1 MMFCLFVLHFVKIT
15 LWNSSKLR
23 SDKYIMYGFLRPA
36 NGCQHASNDC
46 GTYRKSYCGQC
57 AALQQQFGYTSR
69 AVVSYDTT
77 LIGLLIAA
85 QTPNPQTETTAW
97 CAMFP
102 RQVPVYRPDAS
113 AQQIAAALSMMLLYA
128 KLQDSVQE
136 KKSSFW
142 KKGVLWLYQR
152 KFMQAQQILTEAG
165 FSSEAMTRL
174 LAKQAIVEQ
183 RQGGCLQDYAE
194 PSAEFSGEVFR
205 FTAKVTNMPE
215 NEAIL
220 YQIGYHIGR
229 IVYLADSCVDL
240 ADDKAKRQF
249 NALLAAHLEGEQLQI
264 QAQQIVVS
272 LVQESLAALRELM
285 GQLRLF
291 HHQALI
297 AEIILQGFPLQLQ
310 REIKQSL
317 RVLQRRKLFVTDYL
331 PHAALAS
338 ALCLFANEANA
349 IGWVWGEELM
359 NSNNYTAKI
368 YGFSFGV
375 GENKT
380 RYCIGLLDQ
389 LFNPFSYVV
398 AISPNKPMF
407 CSWFFS
413 TICNMPKWIFVAHV
427 VFHPAETQKQYNFKR
442 IFIFV
447 LSVATSIVTLWLA
460 VQLIQQATETY
471 QEYQTQME
479 VPSFIKKASPELST
493 KMTDISN
500 MLLQADSEIN
510 RLIEIKNKYSRQTE
524 VVQPRIERWQ
534 QTKTKLLGIQQQIEL
549 QTERAFVVY
558 QVNQGSKDFEQ
569 VAQGLIK
576 QADEALNMA
585 KQIESAVQETR

>member
-1 MMFCLFVLHFVKIT
+1 
-15 LWNSSKLR
+15 
-23 SDKYIMYGFLRPA
+23 
-36 NGCQHASNDC
+36 
-46 GTYRKSYCGQC
+46 
-57 AALQQQFGYTSR
+57 
-69 AVVSYDTT
+69 
-77 LIGLLIAA
+77 LIAA

-102 RQVPVYRPDAS
+102 RKVPVYRPDAS

-142 KKGVLWLYQR
+142 KKGMLWLYQR
-152 KFMQAQQILTEAG
+152 KFVRAQQILTEAG

-205 FTAKVTNMPE
+205 FTAKMMNMPE

-240 ADDKAKRQF
+240 ADDKEKQQF

-272 LVQESLAALRELM
+272 LVQESLATLRELM

-297 AEIILQGFPLQLQ
+297 TEIILQGFPLQLR
-310 REIKQSL
+310 REIERNL
-317 RVLQRRKLFVTDYL
+317 RVLQRRKLFVADYL

-349 IGWVWGEELM
+349 AGWVWGAEGEFRG
-359 NSNNYTAKI
+359 NEVKI
-368 YGFSFGV
+368 YGFSVSKEYATFDM
-375 GENKT
+375 
-380 RYCIGLLDQ
+380 CC
-389 LFNPFSYVV
+389 NPFAYVV
-398 AISPNKPMF
+398 ADTPPNQEV
-407 CSWFFS
+407 CSWFVGIIANILKS
-413 TICNMPKWIFVAHV
+413 VCVIAVAIPDNDDDYQNIITIISLV
-427 VFHPAETQKQYNFKR
+427 VT
-442 IFIFV
+442 I
-447 LSVATSIVTLWLA
+447 IVILWLPA
-460 VQLIQQATETY
+460 QLMQQAIKNY
-471 QEYQTQME
+471 QDHQTQMTVQLE
-479 VPSFIKKASPELST
+479 VQSFIKKATPELST
-493 KMTDISN
+493 KIIDISN
-500 MLLQADSEIN
+500 MLLQADNEIN
-510 RLIEIKNKYSRQTE
+510 RLTEIKNKYPRQTE